1 MKIDTCVRNAS
12 TDPEEP
18 DWDVVTIS
26 QLQDIAEAVSRKN
39 VQYSYREENV
49 RKHCG
54 RRNYDRAH
62 M

>member
-12 TDPEEP
+12 TDLEEL
-18 DWDVVTIS
+18 DWDAVTIS
-26 QLQDIAEAVSRKN
+26 QLQDIAEVVSQKN

-49 RKHCG
+49 RKHYG
-54 RRNYDRAH
+54 RRSYDRAH